1 LKIEAMFLVGCCA
14 ALTVLTAHA
23 QSGATPAA
31 TGPSEAASGSGDAP
45 IVSLPVGEILGI
57 VSDDAEV
64 AAKLDRICY
73 PQYPRKKLPKG
84 AMVVVVK
91 KSDCVGSHNVNRRTH
106 FEVFFD
112 GEKYFA
118 EMGDIWLQDGSL
130 QRLTEVTPEQR
141 DASLSRWA
149 DLSKLMTLRQK
160 SSAVKALEATKSSG
174 IALLKTRIFD
184 VSEHTEGTGFSV
196 ELYNSGTKTIKYVS
210 FSVVGLNAVKD
221 VVRDPIRRNAA
232 ASFRG
237 VGPIEPGGVA
247 SYSKDYFWMTDLVES
262 FRIAEIKLEF
272 MDGTSRVLKD
282 TAKLRIDPKDYAI
295 LMVD

>member
-1 LKIEAMFLVGCCA
+1 MNITSTILVASCVVLATVCA
-14 ALTVLTAHA
+14 RA
-23 QSGATPAA
+23 QSNDTSASPPPVEPASAPSAEAPAVTP
-31 TGPSEAASGSGDAP
+31 
-45 IVSLPVGEILGI
+45 VREILGI
-57 VSDDAEV
+57 MSDDAEV
-64 AAKLDRICY
+64 SGKLGEICY
-73 PQYPRKKLPKG
+73 MEYPRKKLPKG

-91 KSDCVGSHNVNRRTH
+91 QSECVGRYNINRRTH
-106 FEVFFD
+106 FEVLFN

-118 EMGDIWLQDGSL
+118 ELDAVFLQDGSL
-130 QRLTEVTPEQR
+130 QRLAEVTPEQR
-141 DASLSRWA
+141 DASFSQWTN
-149 DLSKLMTLRQK
+149 LSKLMTLRQK
-160 SSAVKALEATKSSG
+160 SNAVKALDATKPSG

-210 FSVVGLNAVKD
+210 FSVIGLNAVKD
-221 VVRDPIRRNAA
+221 VVRDPIRRTSA

-282 TAKLRIDPKDYAI
+282 AAKLRLDPKDYGI

>member
-1 LKIEAMFLVGCCA
+1 
-14 ALTVLTAHA
+14 
-23 QSGATPAA
+23 
-31 TGPSEAASGSGDAP
+31 
-45 IVSLPVGEILGI
+45 
-57 VSDDAEV
+57 
-64 AAKLDRICY
+64 
-73 PQYPRKKLPKG
+73 
-84 AMVVVVK
+84 
-91 KSDCVGSHNVNRRTH
+91 
-106 FEVFFD
+106 
-112 GEKYFA
+112 
-118 EMGDIWLQDGSL
+118 
-130 QRLTEVTPEQR
+130 VTPEQR

-184 VSEHTEGTGFSV
+184 VSEHTGGTGFSV

>member
-118 EMGDIWLQDGSL
+118 EMGRHLAAG
-130 QRLTEVTPEQR
+130 RL
-141 DASLSRWA
+141 
-149 DLSKLMTLRQK
+149 
-160 SSAVKALEATKSSG
+160 SAA
-174 IALLKTRIFD
+174 FD
-184 VSEHTEGTGFSV
+184 
-196 ELYNSGTKTIKYVS
+196 
-210 FSVVGLNAVKD
+210 
-221 VVRDPIRRNAA
+221 
-232 ASFRG
+232 
-237 VGPIEPGGVA
+237 
-247 SYSKDYFWMTDLVES
+247 
-262 FRIAEIKLEF
+262 
-272 MDGTSRVLKD
+272 
-282 TAKLRIDPKDYAI
+282 
-295 LMVD
+295 